1 MKTKFKSITAFLI
14 YIFLPTIM
22 LNLYGVD
29 KTYFIGESIYVTQW
43 LLIYIDFVT
52 VTALS
57 LLFKEELKS
66 GFEKFKN
73 DYKTLI
79 PKLLKIWFLG
89 IIGMI
94 TMSFF
99 VQIIVGLG
107 DISKNEEIIRN
118 VIDIIPIYSG
128 IAAVLIAP
136 ITEELTFRE
145 AIYKLTTNKFL
156 FIFISSF
163 LFSFIHIAN
172 DNFLQILPYFA
183 MGIALSYAY
192 YETKNIFSSIFIH
205 MFHNLVQL
213 ILIFLI

>member
-94 TMSFF
+94 TTSFF

-163 LFSFIHIAN
+163 LFSLFTLQMITFCKFYPTLQWELLYHMPIMKQKY
-172 DNFLQILPYFA
+172 FLL
-183 MGIALSYAY
+183 
-192 YETKNIFSSIFIH
+192 NIYSHVS
-205 MFHNLVQL
+205 
-213 ILIFLI
+213 